1 MAQTLRGVPFID
13 YWEPDC
19 KPGSV
24 LFSQRPSFLW
34 ERDCPRP
41 LATYPEEL
49 AGPASFPTWSCS
61 ERGMPCA
68 SCHHGAGGLLP
79 HLSPL
84 PAMPAVCFCGAFQ
97 GSPPLD
103 VIQRPALWSPDF
115 PPRRL
120 PRRWSVR
127 LPIFYGICQLKLYQY
142 QPCSPMLH
150 SKKRFAVRYW
160 PSSFLRFSGL
170 ASPSSS
176 AASSGVREASGFGSV
191 LFCLISSGISKC

>member
-1 MAQTLRGVPFID
+1 MIIGSRTVSRVLYCFHSDHHSSGSAIARALLQPTRKNWPGRPPSLLGLAPNGACLARHVTMAPV
-13 YWEPDC
+13 
-19 KPGSV
+19 GS
-24 LFSQRPSFLW
+24 
-34 ERDCPRP
+34 
-41 LATYPEEL
+41 YPT
-49 AGPASFPTWSCS
+49 F
-61 ERGMPCA
+61 
-68 SCHHGAGGLLP
+68 
-79 HLSPL
+79 SPL